1 MAPLIDP
8 NFNAPNGP
16 VVTGTH
22 ARTTYELTKDV
33 TGSITQFDTRVW
45 NGSFTGV
52 GLYPTSRQ
60 VCCLMVVL
68 GTSGVNVMWS
78 DR

>member
-8 NFNAPNGP
+8 NFNAPIGP
-16 VVTGTH
+16 VATGTH
-22 ARTTYELTKDV
+22 THTTSQLTDDV

-45 NGSFTGV
+45 SGSFTGV

-60 VCCLMVVL
+60 VRLLDRCIGVL
-68 GTSGVNVMWS
+68 G
-78 DR
+78 